1 MGARQGLFAVIASVA
16 IQLTLGIIY
25 IWSVFQTGIA
35 NAIFNGNNAH
45 AAMVFSIVLAL
56 FGIGGLIAGKLTIKL
71 GLRRVIFM
79 GGLILSVGTL
89 IASFVQPEFGWL
101 LWLSYGLLGGLGMGF
116 TYSTTIACAQ
126 KWYPHKKGMITGVI
140 VAALGFGGVIFTPL
154 IEWMIEI
161 FGGIGT
167 LHQVGGEM
175 MTLRV
180 LAGVFFLVC
189 SVGSIFT
196 IDPPEGHMADKVAAN
211 PKAAGTARNFTS
223 KEMIKTPQFYLLAAA
238 FIFSVIGGLM
248 MIGFARP
255 IAIAHNLGY
264 TVATFGV
271 ISIALFNSIGRLFWG
286 AVSDKLGRT
295 TTLIILLMLS
305 GGMSLM
311 VNIAEGILIIVVI
324 ALIGFSFGGILS
336 NFPALTS
343 DLFGSKYMGENYG
356 FVLIGFGV
364 GAIIASQVA
373 GHFANISQYYDD
385 IGMLSPAFI
394 TASVFATLAIGIMF
408 VLRVFGKKAIA
419 PESS

>member
-35 NAIFNGNNAH
+35 NAIFDGNNAH

-56 FGIGGLIAGKLTIKL
+56 FGIGGLIAGKLTVKF
-71 GLRRVIFM
+71 GLRRVIFT
-79 GGLILSVGTL
+79 GGLILSTGTL

-154 IEWMIEI
+154 IEWMIEA
-161 FGGIGT
+161 FGGVGT
-167 LHQVGGEM
+167 LYQVGGEM

-180 LAGVFFLVC
+180 LAGVFFVVC
-189 SVGSIFT
+189 TVGSIFT
-196 IDPPEGHMADKVAAN
+196 KEPPEGHMADKVAAN

-255 IAIAHNLGY
+255 IAMAHDLGE
-264 TVATFGV
+264 TVATIGV
-271 ISIALFNSIGRLFWG
+271 IAIALFNSIGRLFWG
-286 AVSDKLGRT
+286 AMSDKLGRT
-295 TTLIILLMLS
+295 TTLIILLVLS

-311 VNIAEGILIIVVI
+311 VNVAEGILIIVVI

-385 IGMLSPAFI
+385 IGLLSPAFI
-394 TASVFATLAIGIMF
+394 TAAIFATLAIGIML
-408 VLRVFGKKAIA
+408 VLRVFGKKATQA
-419 PESS
+419 

>member
-1 MGARQGLFAVIASVA
+1 MGAKQGLFAVIASVA

-35 NAIFNGNNAH
+35 NAIFAGDNAQ

-56 FGIGGLIAGKLTIKL
+56 FGIGGLIAGKLTVKF
-71 GLRRVIFM
+71 GLQRVIFL
-79 GGLILSVGTL
+79 GGLILSTGTF

-101 LWLSYGLLGGLGMGF
+101 LWLSYGFLGGLGMGF

-154 IEWMIEI
+154 IEWMIQL
-161 FGGIGT
+161 FGGVGT
-167 LHQVGGEM
+167 LYQVGGEM
-175 MTLRV
+175 ATLRV
-180 LAGVFFLVC
+180 LAAVFFVVC
-189 SVGSIFT
+189 TVGSIFT
-196 IDPPEGHMADKVAAN
+196 KEPPEGHMADKVAAS

-255 IAIAHNLGY
+255 IAVAHGLY
-264 TVATFGV
+264 TTATIGV
-271 ISIALFNSIGRLFWG
+271 LAIALFNSIGRLFWG
-286 AVSDKLGRT
+286 AMSDKLGRIP
-295 TTLIILLMLS
+295 TLIFLLTLS
-305 GGMSLM
+305 AGMSL
-311 VNIAEGILIIVVI
+311 LINVVTGYAIYVVI

-343 DLFGSKYMGENYG
+343 DLFGNKFMGENYG
-356 FVLIGFGV
+356 FVLIGFGI

-373 GHFANISQYYDD
+373 GHFANIAQYHDD
-385 IGMLSPAFI
+385 ISLLAPAFI
-394 TASVFATLAIGIMF
+394 TAVVFAALAICVIF
-408 VLRVFGKKAIA
+408 VLRMFMKKAA
-419 PESS
+419 RNT

>member
-35 NAIFNGNNAH
+35 NAIFDGNNAH

-56 FGIGGLIAGKLTIKL
+56 FGIGGLIAGKLTVKF
-71 GLRRVIFM
+71 GLRRVIFT
-79 GGLILSVGTL
+79 GGLILSTGTL

-154 IEWMIEI
+154 IEWMIEA
-161 FGGIGT
+161 FGGVGT

-180 LAGVFFLVC
+180 LAGVFFVVC
-189 SVGSIFT
+189 TVGSIFT
-196 IDPPEGHMADKVAAN
+196 KEPPEGHMADKVAAN

-255 IAIAHNLGY
+255 IAMAHDLGE
-264 TVATFGV
+264 TVATIGV
-271 ISIALFNSIGRLFWG
+271 IAIALFNSIGRLFWG
-286 AVSDKLGRT
+286 AMSDKLGRT
-295 TTLIILLMLS
+295 TTLIILLVLS

-311 VNIAEGILIIVVI
+311 VNVAEGILIIVVI

-385 IGMLSPAFI
+385 IGLLSPAFI
-394 TASVFATLAIGIMF
+394 TAAIFATLAIGIML
-408 VLRVFGKKAIA
+408 VLRVFGKKATQA
-419 PESS
+419 

>member
-1 MGARQGLFAVIASVA
+1 MSAKQGVFAVIASVA

-56 FGIGGLIAGKLTIKL
+56 FGIGGLVAGKLTKKI
-71 GLRRVIFM
+71 GLRKVIFL
-79 GGLILSVGTL
+79 GGLILGTGTM

-126 KWYPHKKGMITGVI
+126 KWYPHKKGMITGII

-154 IEWMIEI
+154 IEWMIYI
-161 FGGIGT
+161 FGGVGT
-167 LHQVGGEM
+167 LYEVGGEM

-180 LAGVFFLVC
+180 LAIVFFVVC
-189 SVGSIFT
+189 TVGSIFT
-196 IDPPEGHMADKVAAN
+196 IEPPEGHMADKVAAN

-223 KEMIKTPQFYLLAAA
+223 KEMIKTPQFYLLAVA

-255 IAIAHNLGY
+255 IAVAHGLY
-264 TVATFGV
+264 TTATIGV
-271 ISIALFNSIGRLFWG
+271 LAIALFNSIGRLFWG
-286 AVSDKLGRT
+286 AVSDRLGRST
-295 TTLIILLMLS
+295 TMIILLIVS
-305 GGMSLM
+305 GGMSLLLT
-311 VNIAEGILIIVVI
+311 VASGYVI
-324 ALIGFSFGGILS
+324 YVLFALIGFSFGGLLS

-343 DLFGSKYMGENYG
+343 DLFGSKFMAENYG

-364 GAIIASQVA
+364 GAIISSQVA
-373 GHFANISQYYDD
+373 GHFANVAYNPATSLTDVAL
-385 IGMLSPAFI
+385 MSPAFV
-394 TASVFATLAIGIMF
+394 TAAVFAGLAIGIMF
-408 VLRVFGKKAIA
+408 ILRVFSKKT
-419 PESS
+419 S